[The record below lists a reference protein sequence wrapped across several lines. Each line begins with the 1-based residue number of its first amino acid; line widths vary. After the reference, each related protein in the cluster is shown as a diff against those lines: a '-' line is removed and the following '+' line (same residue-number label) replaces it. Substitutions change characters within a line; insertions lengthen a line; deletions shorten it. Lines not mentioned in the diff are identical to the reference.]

1 MEWVVSGFI
10 LGEPEA
16 VTLLNQPGVTAI
28 GGLPQPWQKM
38 SLHGGATS
46 LRRQYQARP
55 VRQVRMLRPKPGEGD
70 SLGFPWCLGLKCQ
83 HLARVSSRLRRR
95 HGLFDTKLK

>member
-28 GGLPQPWQKM
+28 GGLPQRLAEDELARWRDVIAQAISSTTDEAGPDAAAKARRGRQSRISVVSRFEM
-38 SLHGGATS
+38 SALGEGIVAPPP
-46 LRRQYQARP
+46 QAR
-55 VRQVRMLRPKPGEGD
+55 
-70 SLGFPWCLGLKCQ
+70 
-83 HLARVSSRLRRR
+83 AI
-95 HGLFDTKLK
+95 